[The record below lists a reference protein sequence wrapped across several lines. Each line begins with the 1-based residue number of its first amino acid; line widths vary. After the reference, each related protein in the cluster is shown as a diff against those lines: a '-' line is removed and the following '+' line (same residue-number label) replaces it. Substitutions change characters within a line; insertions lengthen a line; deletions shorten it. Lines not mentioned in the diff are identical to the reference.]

1 MCNRPADEKT
11 MYKKNLK
18 ADRGKGLDTKSKHYR
33 AKLQTAYEVAQLK
46 CLLHKHWDMSFI
58 PRKHTK
64 SCQMLGQA
72 DSLGSLG
79 HCAASVIQ
87 RQSCL
92 NNNGAVLLKNNVQGC
107 VPPFTC
113 VCTHPDTHV
122 YIHTYI
128 HTYCQ
133 TYI

>member
-1 MCNRPADEKT
+1 MEVKV
-11 MYKKNLK
+11 
-18 ADRGKGLDTKSKHYR
+18 LDTKRKHYR

-87 RQSCL
+87 RQSCF
-92 NNNGAVLLKNNVQGC
+92 NNYVVMLSMSKVVFYHSQ
-107 VPPFTC
+107 
-113 VCTHPDTHV
+113 VCAHIQ
-122 YIHTYI
+122 IHMYTYI
-128 HTYCQ
+128 HIAKHTFK
-133 TYI
+133 IK

>member
-1 MCNRPADEKT
+1 MEVKV
-11 MYKKNLK
+11 
-18 ADRGKGLDTKSKHYR
+18 LDTKRKHYR

-58 PRKHTK
+58 PRKYIK
-64 SCQMLGQA
+64 RCQMLGQA

-92 NNNGAVLLKNNVQGC
+92 NNYVVMLSMSKVVFYHLQ
-107 VPPFTC
+107 
-113 VCTHPDTHV
+113 VCAHIQIHMYT

-128 HTYCQ
+128 LPNIHLKLSK
-133 TYI
+133 